1 MNDQGDWR
9 LPHTERAVTG
19 ILRAMAQLL
28 LSLAGDASTDG
39 ERGRAPGGRQAMRAA
54 DERAVR
60 EESSVPEPR
69 PAREPRF
76 APPPMP
82 EGGDDVELLLA
93 DARARAHEPHAARA
107 AASRAVEA
115 APHGGP
121 VAGVDTA
128 TAPAAH
134 APPPPAP
141 PPPPSAAV
149 PPVPAPPAVPLTSG
163 VTAGAEPNPAVP
175 TSPPVAAAM
184 SQDATPPVLLAP
196 VAARAEPSPPP
207 NGQASAGG
215 ARPGPSVVFA
225 ASEGT
230 VILRIAPVA
239 GFQGLMR
246 VQDALAQVPGV
257 REAGV
262 EAYAQGEA
270 RLRLQLA
277 GNLDTEQLATSLSGQ
292 LGREARLAA
301 ASLTDRS
308 ITMTLD

>member
-1 MNDQGDWR
+1 M
-9 LPHTERAVTG
+9 P
-19 ILRAMAQLL
+19 
-28 LSLAGDASTDG
+28 ST
-39 ERGRAPGGRQAMRAA
+39 
-54 DERAVR
+54 
-60 EESSVPEPR
+60 
-69 PAREPRF
+69 
-76 APPPMP
+76 
-82 EGGDDVELLLA
+82 
-93 DARARAHEPHAARA
+93 
-107 AASRAVEA
+107 
-115 APHGGP
+115 
-121 VAGVDTA
+121 T
-128 TAPAAH
+128 
-134 APPPPAP
+134 
-141 PPPPSAAV
+141 
-149 PPVPAPPAVPLTSG
+149 PPAV
-163 VTAGAEPNPAVP
+163 VP
-175 TSPPVAAAM
+175 RVAPVVEADR
-184 SQDATPPVLLAP
+184 QDATPPVLLAP
-196 VAARAEPSPPP
+196 VAPRAEPPLPPV
-207 NGQASAGG
+207 GQASAAAVGAG